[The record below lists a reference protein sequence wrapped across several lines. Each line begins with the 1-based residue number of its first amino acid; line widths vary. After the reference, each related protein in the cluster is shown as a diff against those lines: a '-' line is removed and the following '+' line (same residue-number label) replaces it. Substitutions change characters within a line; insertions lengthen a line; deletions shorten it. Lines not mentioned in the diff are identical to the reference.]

1 MNQSGKRF
9 IGAVFAAMAVFTVS
23 MIVTTVVN
31 IQKQKK
37 EMMLTGN
44 EYFYQN
50 ETLEGNI
57 ADDAPVAVISTNHGD
72 IAAELYPQY
81 APETVANFKALAE
94 SGYYDDTFVYAVQK
108 GITAGFGSKFTD
120 GDLPEGYDKNVEKV
134 GPEHTKDLWP
144 LKGALL
150 SAGLTQGTLWNG
162 QVTYSGSRFIIPGT
176 IDFEDEETKKE
187 LDALLKAEPKDN
199 TVSAEDTAA
208 FEKTKEL
215 INMFCKYGGTPNV
228 SQQITVF
235 GQTFDGWDVL
245 DSILNEPSDEET
257 MKPVAEIEITG
268 VKVMTYAEYNNK

>member
-23 MIVTTVVN
+23 MIVTTVIN

-37 EMMLTGN
+37 VMAITEEVSLV
-44 EYFYQN
+44 QN
-50 ETLEGNI
+50 DTLEGNI
-57 ADDAPVAVISTNHGD
+57 ADDALIAVISTDHGN

-81 APETVANFKALAE
+81 APKTVANFKELAD
-94 SGYYDDTFVYAVQK
+94 SGYYNDTFVYAVQK
-108 GITAGFGSKFTD
+108 GITAGFGSKYND
-120 GDLPEGYDKNVEKV
+120 GALPENYDKNVETV
-134 GPEHTKDLWP
+134 GPETTKNLWP
-144 LKGALL
+144 LKGSLL
-150 SAGLTQGTLWNG
+150 SAGLTHGTLWSG

-176 IDFEDEETKKE
+176 IDFEDKETKE
-187 LDALLKAEPKDN
+187 QLDAYLKEEN
-199 TVSAEDTAA
+199 VSEEERPAYES
-208 FEKTKEL
+208 TKNL
-215 INMFCKYGGTPNV
+215 INMFYKYGGTPNV

-257 MKPVAEIEITG
+257 LRPVSEIEITG